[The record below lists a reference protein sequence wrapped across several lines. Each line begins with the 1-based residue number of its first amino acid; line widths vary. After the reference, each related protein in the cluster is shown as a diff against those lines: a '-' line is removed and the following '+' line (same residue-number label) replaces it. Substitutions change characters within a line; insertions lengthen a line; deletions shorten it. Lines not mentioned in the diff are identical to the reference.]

1 LKEFIINIFKGILI
15 GTANIIPGLS
25 GSTLAL
31 LLGIYEKIINILTK
45 VDLKLFQLIKNF
57 KFKAIQK
64 HISLKFIAPIM
75 MGIII
80 SFISLAHLL
89 KFLFTHFETYTWSY
103 FFGII
108 LVSIF
113 YVSKYI
119 TKWRKLECLYFL
131 LGLIISLTLFF
142 IDPNVGENRNLLFVF
157 ICGIIGV
164 AGMLIPG
171 LSGSYL
177 LVLLGNYKLLVSD
190 TLHYLTQPAYY
201 KNEEFYIYLNLF
213 CTFLVGH
220 IFGLLLFSR
229 LIKWLLTNYKNMTFA
244 VLTGFIT
251 GSLLSIWPW
260 KNSNIINDSSLS
272 LFHKLSFPDFT
283 SIHDLYAI
291 IIIVLGGTTIFIL
304 EKLANNYNNV

>member
-31 LLGIYEKIINILTK
+31 LLGIYEKIITILTK

-89 KFLFTHFETYTWSY
+89 KLLFTHFEIYTWSY

-119 TKWRKLECLYFL
+119 TKWRKLEFLYFL
-131 LGLIISLTLFF
+131 VGLIISLTLFF

-201 KNEEFYIYLNLF
+201 KNDEFYIYLNLF

-220 IFGLLLFSR
+220 ICGLLLFSR

-260 KNSNIINDSSLS
+260 KNPNIINDSSLS

-291 IIIVLGGTTIFIL
+291 IIIVLGGATIFIL